1 MRWNLRGAAAAAI
14 SGTILF
20 AALPAAAENGVT
32 PTAIRIGSHGPLT
45 GPGSFLGLGSRSGMQ
60 LAVQEINDAGG
71 INGRKLEVIYED
83 DANSPA
89 KALAAVK
96 KLIEQ
101 DEVFMIFGLSGS
113 NPTVGTLDYIKQLKV
128 PNYFSIASAPKVTR
142 PFNRYLFRGAVTES
156 ARYGEVYS
164 EFLAE
169 FLNVKR
175 ISILSG
181 SDENAKN
188 EGDNTTRFLEQWYG
202 IKPLMR
208 AEFKIGDKDFTP
220 QLLQVKSSDP
230 ELILVA
236 GQTPEASIIVRQ
248 ARELGV
254 KQPIFV
260 GAASVDNALVA
271 NVGLNAEGVIGAW
284 PLPLFPDSNHPDMV
298 KFREAWA
305 KLNPNAP
312 KGRPNLFD
320 LDAYGDTY
328 VLAEAIRRAGP
339 DLTREKVAGALENLD
354 GYRVSE
360 VATPRTFTNYHH
372 IGNFR
377 LRMLVVLGQHWVP
390 LGWEPRRESEILKE
404 FPKPQ

>member
-1 MRWNLRGAAAAAI
+1 MRGLHLVMAVAAAVI
-14 SGTILF
+14 FGGSRP
-20 AALPAAAENGVT
+20 ALAEVGVT
-32 PTAIRIGSHGPLT
+32 QSTIRIGSYGPLT
-45 GPGSFLGLGSRSGMQ
+45 GPAAFIGLGSRAGMEM
-60 LAVQEINDAGG
+60 AVQEINDAGG
-71 INGRKLEVIYED
+71 IHGRKLEVLYED

-113 NPTVGTLDYIKQLKV
+113 NPTVGTLDYVKRLQV
-128 PNYFSIASAPKVTR
+128 PNYFSIASAPQVTR

-169 FLNVKR
+169 FLGAKR
-175 ISILSG
+175 IAILSG

-188 EGDNTTRFLEQWYG
+188 EGDNTSRFLDKRYG

-220 QLLQVKSSDP
+220 QVLQVKNADP
-230 ELILVA
+230 ELIMVA

-248 ARELGV
+248 ARELGLR
-254 KQPIFV
+254 QPIFV
-260 GAASVDNALVA
+260 GAASVDAALIA

-284 PLPLFPDSNHPDMV
+284 PLPLFPDSGHPDMV
-298 KFREAWA
+298 KFREAWM
-305 KLNPNAP
+305 KRNPNAP

-328 VLAEAIRRAGP
+328 VIAEAMRRAGP
-339 DLTREKVAGALENLD
+339 DLTREKLVDALEGLD

-360 VATPRTFTNYHH
+360 VATPRSFAKHHH

-377 LRMLVVLGQHWVP
+377 LRMLVVLNQHWVP
-390 LGWEPRRESEILKE
+390 LGWEPARESEILAE
-404 FPKPQ
+404 FPKQ

>member
-1 MRWNLRGAAAAAI
+1 MEWTRRTTMGLVAGLTLCA
-14 SGTILF
+14 S
-20 AALPAAAENGVT
+20 LPAAAEVGVT
-32 PTAIRIGSHGPLT
+32 PTSIRIGSYGPLT
-45 GPGSFLGLGSRSGMQ
+45 GPAAFLGLGSRAGME

-71 INGRKLEVIYED
+71 IHGRKLEVLYED

-96 KLIEQ
+96 KLVEQ
-101 DEVFMIFGLSGS
+101 DEAFMIFGLSGS
-113 NPTVGTLDYIKQLKV
+113 NPTVGTLDYVKQAKL
-128 PNYFSIASAPKVTR
+128 PNYFSIASAPQVTR
-142 PFNRYLFRGAVTES
+142 PFNRYLFRGAVVES

-164 EFLAE
+164 EFIAE
-169 FLNVKR
+169 FLSVKR

-188 EGDNTTRFLEQWYG
+188 EADNTSKFLQNWYG

-230 ELILVA
+230 ELIMVA

-248 ARELGV
+248 ARELGL

-260 GAASVDNALVA
+260 GAASVDTGLIANA
-271 NVGLNAEGVIGAW
+271 GLNTEGVIGGW

-298 KFREAWA
+298 KFREAWV
-305 KLNPNAP
+305 KRNPGAP

-328 VLAEAIRRAGP
+328 VLAEALRKAGP
-339 DLTREKVAGALENLD
+339 DLTRDKLVDALESMD

-360 VATPRTFTNYHH
+360 VATPRTFTKYHH

-377 LRMLVVLGQHWVP
+377 LRMMVVVAQHWVP